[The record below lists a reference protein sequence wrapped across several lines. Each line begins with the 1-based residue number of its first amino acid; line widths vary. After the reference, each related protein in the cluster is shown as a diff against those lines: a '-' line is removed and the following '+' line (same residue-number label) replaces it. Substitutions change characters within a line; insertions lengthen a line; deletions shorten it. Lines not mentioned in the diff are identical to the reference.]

1 MHTHSWFL
9 YRLSISLPTC
19 FLSVL
24 SVSDP
29 PVSQDSLHTP
39 SGVIKNKIFILQLPY
54 RPSGVSE
61 SPFSARLPGNS
72 DISSTQT
79 PCFYRILAISYNLM
93 CHTQFSH
100 RISHIIKKKKFPASI
115 QTGVSHTLLSKRFLS
130 GSKTLFPHQTSKTS
144 CFLTSPCFL
153 IDFLYSNILYF
164 LTDFLFPWKFPIKRI
179 SISYKTSRFH
189 TYSQS
194 GL

>member
-1 MHTHSWFL
+1 MSSVSQTLLCLRTFCTHSQVLLKIKFL
-9 YRLSISLPTC
+9 FYNFHTDPLVSQNLHSQQDFLETQTFLPHRLPASIEFLLFHIIWCVILSFHTESLISL
-19 FLSVL
+19 
-24 SVSDP
+24 
-29 PVSQDSLHTP
+29 
-39 SGVIKNKIFILQLPY
+39 
-54 RPSGVSE
+54 
-61 SPFSARLPGNS
+61 
-72 DISSTQT
+72 
-79 PCFYRILAISYNLM
+79 
-93 CHTQFSH
+93 
-100 RISHIIKKKKFPASI
+100 KKKFPASI

>member
-29 PVSQDSLHTP
+29 PVSQDFLHTQ

-100 RISHIIKKKKFPASI
+100 RISHIIKKKSFLLPYRL
-115 QTGVSHTLLSKRFLS
+115 VSHILYCLKDSFLAQR
-130 GSKTLFPHQTSKTS
+130 L
-144 CFLTSPCFL
+144 CFLTKPQKLPVF
-153 IDFLYSNILYF
+153 
-164 LTDFLFPWKFPIKRI
+164 
-179 SISYKTSRFH
+179 
-189 TYSQS
+189 SQARVS
-194 GL
+194 S